1 LIALQRYNLEHTKV
15 YLVPVFV
22 ETKQYMTNGEE
33 LSQKDFYEYT
43 IRQIEREQGLVNNR
57 LSWMLTFQGF
67 LFASIALVANK
78 DTESATR
85 LVFRNVIPAIGI
97 AVALLALVGI
107 HAAALSS
114 NEIKAKWKQRDGFHY
129 YPPAFGTRTVSL
141 LGRVTSYGIPTSVI
155 LAWLLLLFGLITA
168 T

>member
-1 LIALQRYNLEHTKV
+1 
-15 YLVPVFV
+15 
-22 ETKQYMTNGEE
+22 MTNEEE

-43 IRQIEREQGLVNNR
+43 VRQIEREQGLVNNR

-67 LFASIALVANK
+67 LFASIALVVNK
-78 DTESATR
+78 DTEPAIR
-85 LVFRNVIPAIGI
+85 LVFRNVMPTIGI
-97 AVALLALVGI
+97 AVALLALIGI

-114 NEIKAKWKQRDGFHY
+114 SEIKAKWKQRDGFQH
-129 YPPAFGTRTVSL
+129 YPPTFGTRTISL
-141 LGRVTSYGIPTSVI
+141 LGRITSYGIPISVV

>member
-1 LIALQRYNLEHTKV
+1 
-15 YLVPVFV
+15 
-22 ETKQYMTNGEE
+22 MTNKEE

-43 IRQIEREQGLVNNR
+43 VRQIEREQNLVNNR

-78 DTESATR
+78 DTEPSIR

-97 AVALLALVGI
+97 AVALLAFIGI

-114 NEIKAKWKQRDGFHY
+114 NEIKAKWKQRAGFQD
-129 YPPAFGTRTVSL
+129 YPPTFGTSKISL
-141 LGRVTSYGIPTSVI
+141 LGRITSYGIPTSVV
-155 LAWLLLLFGLITA
+155 LAWLLLLFGLITV